1 MAIVE
6 IFYNQLLI
14 RSPSEF
20 RVSNQNEER
29 DANQQILKIPWISVL
44 GPKLKKIYKD
54 KGLTTIFSSSANLKS
69 LPCSNKDPLL
79 PNSCTGVY
87 R

>member
-54 KGLTTIFSSSANLKS
+54 KGLTTIFSSSANLMS
-69 LPCSNKDPLL
+69 LLCNNKNP
-79 PNSCTGVY
+79 
-87 R
+87 